1 MGALPTWEANS
12 GWARVNLEDVAKLAG
27 VSRSTVSRVINNDP
41 NVSAKARAK
50 VEATIEKVGYRPN
63 AAARALASHRSHA
76 IGLVVPEDFSRYHV
90 DAWYPLII
98 EATLAATRDA
108 GQSLMLIMEDTFSPA
123 AATRLISQFIDSGR
137 VDGLLILQHSY
148 DDHLTMQLLQRDIPT
163 VLVAES
169 DLPNT
174 NWVDGDNYGG
184 GQEIARLIK
193 ERGAKTVLAI
203 TATLDHVPSRRR
215 IEGFRSELPQTQI
228 VLSRHSTKA
237 VEELVRPILM
247 SHHPDAIFAVNG
259 WVANVIHRVATDIG
273 IAIPGDML
281 LAAFDEF
288 DPDFNQQ
295 AGLTTAVQPVSN
307 LASNAVRLLIDRV
320 EGRAP
325 PGKRIVLETPL
336 VQRGSCDESPVQTMQ
351 GGAVLS

>member
-1 MGALPTWEANS
+1 M
-12 GWARVNLEDVAKLAG
+12 NLEDVAKLAG

-50 VEATIEKVGYRPN
+50 VQATIEKVGYRPN

-90 DAWYPLII
+90 DPWYPLII

-108 GQSLMLIMEDTFSPA
+108 GQSLMLIMEDTFSPE

-137 VDGLLILQHSY
+137 VDGLLVLQHSY
-148 DDHLTMQLLQRDIPT
+148 DDHLTTQLLQRNIPT

-169 DLPNT
+169 DLPGT
-174 NWVDGDNYGG
+174 SWVDGDNFGSS
-184 GQEIARLIK
+184 QQIARLMK
-193 ERGAKTVLAI
+193 DRGVQSALAI

-215 IEGFRSELPQTQI
+215 IEGFRDVFPQTQI
-228 VLSRHSTKA
+228 VLSQHSPSA
-237 VEELVRPILM
+237 VNELVRPILM
-247 SHHPDAIFAVNG
+247 NHRPDAIFAVNG
-259 WVANVIHRVATDIG
+259 WVANEIHRVATEEG
-273 IAIPGDML
+273 VSIPCDML

-288 DPDFNQQ
+288 DPEFNQRI
-295 AGLTTAVQPVSN
+295 GLTTAIQPVST
-307 LASNAVRLLIDRV
+307 LATNAVRLLIDRV

-325 PGKRIVLETPL
+325 PGKRIVLEAPL
-336 VQRGSCDESPVQTMQ
+336 VQRGSCDESSVESMQ
-351 GGAVLS
+351 GGAAVS